1 MREHASVIM
10 LKFSRVELLSG
21 SSSGSSSLSGS
32 SNLSLSGSSSGSLFF
47 NLLYYSLLSG
57 SNVCL
62 LSSSGSSS
70 V

>member
-21 SSSGSSSLSGS
+21 INSHSISGSNSVSIS
-32 SNLSLSGSSSGSLFF
+32 F

>member
-21 SSSGSSSLSGS
+21 STSGSS
-32 SNLSLSGSSSGSLFF
+32 LSLSGSTSLTLNGSNIVRLF
-47 NLLYYSLLSG
+47 NLLYFSLLRG

-62 LSSSGSSS
+62 LSSSGSSN

>member
-21 SSSGSSSLSGS
+21 SSSGSSSLS
-32 SNLSLSGSSSGSLFF
+32 LSGSSNVRLF